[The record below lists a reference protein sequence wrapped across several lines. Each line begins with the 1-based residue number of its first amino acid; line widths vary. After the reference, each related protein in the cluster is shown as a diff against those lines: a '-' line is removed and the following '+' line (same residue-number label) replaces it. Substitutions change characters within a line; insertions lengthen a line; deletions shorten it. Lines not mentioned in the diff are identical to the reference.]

1 MPFLI
6 SKVMLVKVALKSKAR
21 VRSMDVIP
29 RREPPSNRLDHNSF
43 LKRRD
48 TCEADGHF
56 TTILDQVTECVR
68 QTLGN
73 HLSVSQFLSLRLS
86 P

>member
-29 RREPPSNRLDHNSF
+29 RRDPPSNRLDHNSF

-56 TTILDQVTECVR
+56 NN
-68 QTLGN
+68 LGSG
-73 HLSVSQFLSLRLS
+73 HRMREADFR
-86 P
+86 